1 MSCLL
6 MMRRS
11 RLIRQAIIS
20 RRGSRERRYRCSPNA
35 SAAST
40 RSCSRPGSSAAYEES
55 KAMSDLS
62 FFQEYLPTEI
72 GRLILLTDEQDRVR
86 VVDWEDH
93 AARMHPLLRLHYGAG
108 RVTVGD
114 SGSRSAVWYS
124 VKAYF
129 AGELTAI
136 DGILVETGG
145 TVFQRSVWAALREI
159 PVGQTLSYGALATR
173 LQCPKAVRAVGLAN
187 GANPVGIVVP
197 CHRII
202 GSDGSLT
209 GYGGGVARKR
219 WLLNH
224 EGVELA
230 YAEQECREEK
240 VQRT

>member
-1 MSCLL
+1 M
-6 MMRRS
+6 
-11 RLIRQAIIS
+11 QKNAISEVIH
-20 RRGSRERRYRCSPNA
+20 GSEALVVAQREP
-35 SAAST
+35 
-40 RSCSRPGSSAAYEES
+40 AYKES
-55 KAMSDLS
+55 KAMPVLS
-62 FFQEYLPTEI
+62 LFRESLPTEI
-72 GRLILLTDEQDRVR
+72 GRLILLTDEQDRLR

-93 AARMHPLLRLHYGAG
+93 AARMHRLLRLHYGVG
-108 RVTVGD
+108 GVTVID
-114 SGSRSAVWYS
+114 RGSRSAVWHS

-136 DGILVETGG
+136 DGVLVETGG
-145 TVFQRSVWAALREI
+145 TLFQRGVWAALRRI

-173 LQCPKAVRAVGLAN
+173 LRCPRAVRAVGLAN

-209 GYGGGVARKR
+209 GYGGGIQRKR

-230 YAEQECREEK
+230 
-240 VQRT
+240 

>member
-1 MSCLL
+1 
-6 MMRRS
+6 
-11 RLIRQAIIS
+11 
-20 RRGSRERRYRCSPNA
+20 
-35 SAAST
+35 
-40 RSCSRPGSSAAYEES
+40 
-55 KAMSDLS
+55 MSDLS

-93 AARMHPLLRLHYGAG
+93 AARMHRLLRLHYGAG
-108 RVTVGD
+108 RVTVVD

-173 LQCPKAVRAVGLAN
+173 LQCPKAVRAVGLAK
-187 GANPVGIVVP
+187 GANTMGIVVP

>member
-1 MSCLL
+1 VWQL
-6 MMRRS
+6 
-11 RLIRQAIIS
+11 AK
-20 RRGSRERRYRCSPNA
+20 
-35 SAAST
+35 
-40 RSCSRPGSSAAYEES
+40 ES
-55 KAMSDLS
+55 KAMPDLS

-72 GRLILLTDEQDRVR
+72 GRLILLTDEQDRLR
-86 VVDWEDH
+86 AVDWEDH
-93 AARMHPLLRLHYGAG
+93 AARMHRLLRLHYGAG
-108 RVTVGD
+108 RVTVVD
-114 SGSRSAVWYS
+114 RGSRSAVWHS
-124 VKAYF
+124 VNAYF
-129 AGELTAI
+129 VGELTAI
-136 DGILVETGG
+136 DGLLVETGG
-145 TVFQRSVWAALREI
+145 TVFQRSVWVALRKI